1 MTTPASTT
9 QTAGSTTSTNKATA
23 GATPATTSTTAGA
36 ASAQAS
42 GLFTVPDGDF
52 FSTAKAV
59 VASNA
64 VATNEDLTKIQEIWK
79 DMKVPSDTIA
89 QAAWDLVRHCADV
102 GSSAQ
107 TEMIGTGPYSN
118 GVSRARLA
126 AAIKEV
132 CTLRQFCKKYAPV
145 VWNWM
150 LANNS
155 PPASWQAQGFKPEH
169 KFAAFDFFDGVTNPA
184 AIMPKEGLIR
194 PPSEAEMNAAQT
206 AAFVKITK
214 ARAQSSDFASLDAA
228 VTRGR
233 ITGTTVAEAVVTLPP
248 P

>member
-1 MTTPASTT
+1 MSAPASTT
-9 QTAGSTTSTNKATA
+9 QATGSTTSTTTKTA
-23 GATPATTSTTAGA
+23 GATPAT
-36 ASAQAS
+36 AS
-42 GLFTVPDGDF
+42 GLFTIPDGDF
-52 FSTAKAV
+52 FSTARAI

-64 VATNEDLTKIQEIWK
+64 VATNQDLNKIEAIWK
-79 DMKVPSDTIA
+79 DMKVPTDTMA
-89 QAAWDLVRHCADV
+89 QAAWDLVRHCVDV

-107 TEMIGTGPYSN
+107 TEMIDTGPYSN
-118 GVSRARLA
+118 GISRARLA

-132 CTLRQFCKKYAPV
+132 CTLRQFCMKYAPV

-150 LANNS
+150 LTNNS
-155 PPASWQAQGFKPEH
+155 PPANWQAQGFKPEH
-169 KFAAFDFFDGVTNPA
+169 KFAAFDFFNGVTNPA

-214 ARAQSSDFASLDAA
+214 ARAQSNDFASLDAA

-233 ITGTTVAEAVVTLPP
+233 ITGTTTAEAVVTLPP

>member
-1 MTTPASTT
+1 MSAPASTT
-9 QTAGSTTSTNKATA
+9 QATGSTTSTTTKPA
-23 GATPATTSTTAGA
+23 GATPAT
-36 ASAQAS
+36 AS
-42 GLFTVPDGDF
+42 GLFTIPDGDF
-52 FSTAKAV
+52 FSTARAI

-64 VATNEDLTKIQEIWK
+64 VATNEDLSKIEAIWK
-79 DMKVPSDTIA
+79 DMKVPTDTMA

-107 TEMIGTGPYSN
+107 TEMIDTGPYSN
-118 GVSRARLA
+118 GISRARLA

-132 CTLRQFCKKYAPV
+132 CTLRQFCMKYAPV

-150 LANNS
+150 LTNNS
-155 PPASWQAQGFKPEH
+155 PPANWQAQGFKPEH
-169 KFAAFDFFDGVTNPA
+169 KFAAFDFFNGVTNPA

-214 ARAQSSDFASLDAA
+214 ARAQSNDFASLDAA

-233 ITGTTVAEAVVTLPP
+233 ITGTTTAEAVVTLPP

>member
-1 MTTPASTT
+1 MSAPASTT
-9 QTAGSTTSTNKATA
+9 QATGSTTSTTTKTA
-23 GATPATTSTTAGA
+23 GVTPATTS
-36 ASAQAS
+36 
-42 GLFTVPDGDF
+42 GLFTIPDGDF
-52 FSTAKAV
+52 FSTARAI

-64 VATNEDLTKIQEIWK
+64 VATNEDLSKIEAIWK
-79 DMKVPSDTIA
+79 DMKVPTDTMA

-107 TEMIGTGPYSN
+107 TEMIDTGPYSN
-118 GVSRARLA
+118 GISRARLA

-132 CTLRQFCKKYAPV
+132 CTLRQFCMKYAPV

-150 LANNS
+150 LTNNS
-155 PPASWQAQGFKPEH
+155 PPANWQAQGFKPEH
-169 KFAAFDFFDGVTNPA
+169 KFAAFDFFNGVTNPA

-214 ARAQSSDFASLDAA
+214 ARAQSNDFASLDAA

-233 ITGTTVAEAVVTLPP
+233 ITGTTTAEAVVTLPP

>member
-1 MTTPASTT
+1 MSAPASTT
-9 QTAGSTTSTNKATA
+9 QATGSTTSTTTKTA
-23 GATPATTSTTAGA
+23 GATPAT
-36 ASAQAS
+36 AS
-42 GLFTVPDGDF
+42 GLFTIPDGDF
-52 FSTAKAV
+52 FSTARAI

-64 VATNEDLTKIQEIWK
+64 VATNEDLSKIEAIWK
-79 DMKVPSDTIA
+79 DMKVPTDTMA

-107 TEMIGTGPYSN
+107 TEMIDTGPYSN
-118 GVSRARLA
+118 GISRARLA

-132 CTLRQFCKKYAPV
+132 CTLRQFCMKYAPV

-150 LANNS
+150 LTNNS
-155 PPASWQAQGFKPEH
+155 PPANWQAQGFKPEH
-169 KFAAFDFFDGVTNPA
+169 KFAAFDFFNGVTNPA
-184 AIMPKEGLIR
+184 AIMPKEGVIR
-194 PPSEAEMNAAQT
+194 PPSEGEMNAAQT

-214 ARAQSSDFASLDAA
+214 ARAQSNDFASLDAA

-233 ITGTTVAEAVVTLPP
+233 ITGTTTAEAVVTLPP

>member
-1 MTTPASTT
+1 MSAPASTT
-9 QTAGSTTSTNKATA
+9 QATGSTTSTTTKTA
-23 GATPATTSTTAGA
+23 GATPAT
-36 ASAQAS
+36 AS
-42 GLFTVPDGDF
+42 GLFTIPDGDF
-52 FSTAKAV
+52 FSTARAI

-64 VATNEDLTKIQEIWK
+64 VATNEDLSKIEAIWK
-79 DMKVPSDTIA
+79 DMKVPTDTMA

-107 TEMIGTGPYSN
+107 TEMIDTGPYSN
-118 GVSRARLA
+118 GISRARLA

-132 CTLRQFCKKYAPV
+132 CTLRQFCMKYAPV

-150 LANNS
+150 LTNNS
-155 PPASWQAQGFKPEH
+155 PPANWQAQGFKPEH
-169 KFAAFDFFDGVTNPA
+169 KFAAFDFFNGVTNPA

-194 PPSEAEMNAAQT
+194 PPSEAEMSAAQT

-214 ARAQSSDFASLDAA
+214 ARAQSNDFASLDAA

-233 ITGTTVAEAVVTLPP
+233 ITGATTAEAVVTLPP

>member
-1 MTTPASTT
+1 MSAPVITT
-9 QTAGSTTSTNKATA
+9 QATGSTTPTTTKTA
-23 GATPATTSTTAGA
+23 GATPAT
-36 ASAQAS
+36 AS
-42 GLFTVPDGDF
+42 GLFTIPDGDF
-52 FSTAKAV
+52 FNTARAI

-64 VATNEDLTKIQEIWK
+64 VATSEDLRKIEAIWK
-79 DMKVPSDTIA
+79 DMKVPTDTMA

-107 TEMIGTGPYSN
+107 TEMIDTGPYSN
-118 GVSRARLA
+118 GISRARLA

-132 CTLRQFCKKYAPV
+132 CTLRQFCMKYAPV

-150 LANNS
+150 LTNNS
-155 PPASWQAQGFKPEH
+155 PPANWQAQGFKPEH
-169 KFAAFDFFDGVTNPA
+169 KFAAFDFFNGVTNPA

-214 ARAQSSDFASLDAA
+214 ARAQSNDFASLDAA

-233 ITGTTVAEAVVTLPP
+233 ITGTTTAEAVVTLPP

>member
-1 MTTPASTT
+1 MSAPASTT
-9 QTAGSTTSTNKATA
+9 QATGSTTSTTTKTA
-23 GATPATTSTTAGA
+23 GATPAT
-36 ASAQAS
+36 AS
-42 GLFTVPDGDF
+42 GLLTIPDGDF
-52 FSTAKAV
+52 FSTARV
-59 VASNA
+59 IVASNA
-64 VATNEDLTKIQEIWK
+64 VATNEDLSKIETIWK
-79 DMKVPSDTIA
+79 DMKVPTNTMA

-107 TEMIGTGPYSN
+107 TEMIDTGPYSN
-118 GVSRARLA
+118 GISRARLA

-132 CTLRQFCKKYAPV
+132 CTLRQFCMKYAPV

-150 LANNS
+150 LTNNS
-155 PPASWQAQGFKPEH
+155 PPANWQAQGFKPEH
-169 KFAAFDFFDGVTNPA
+169 KFAAFDFFNGVTNPA

-214 ARAQSSDFASLDAA
+214 ARAQSNDFASLDAA

-233 ITGTTVAEAVVTLPP
+233 ITGTTTAEAVVTLPP

>member
-1 MTTPASTT
+1 MSAPASTT
-9 QTAGSTTSTNKATA
+9 QATGSTTSTTTKTA
-23 GATPATTSTTAGA
+23 GATPAT
-36 ASAQAS
+36 AS
-42 GLFTVPDGDF
+42 GLFTIPDGDF
-52 FSTAKAV
+52 FSTARAV
-59 VASNA
+59 VASDA
-64 VATNEDLTKIQEIWK
+64 VATNEDLSEIEAIWK
-79 DMKVPSDTIA
+79 NMKVPTDTMT
-89 QAAWDLVRHCADV
+89 QAAWKLVRHCADV

-107 TEMIGTGPYSN
+107 TEMIDTGPYAN
-118 GVSRARLA
+118 GISRARLA

-132 CTLRQFCKKYAPV
+132 CTLRQFCMKYAPV

-150 LANNS
+150 LTNNS
-155 PPASWQAQGFKPEH
+155 PPANWQAQGFKPEH
-169 KFAAFDFFDGVTNPA
+169 KFAAFDFFNGVTNPA

-214 ARAQSSDFASLDAA
+214 ARAQSNDFASLDAA

-233 ITGTTVAEAVVTLPP
+233 ITGTTTAEAVVTLPP

>member
-9 QTAGSTTSTNKATA
+9 QSAGSTTSATATTTTTA
-23 GATPATTSTTAGA
+23 GATPAN
-36 ASAQAS
+36 AS
-42 GLFTVPDGDF
+42 GLFTIPDGDF

-79 DMKVPSDTIA
+79 DMKIPSDTMA

-150 LANNS
+150 LTNNS
-155 PPASWQAQGFKPEH
+155 PPANWHAQGFKPEH

-184 AIMPKEGLIR
+184 AITPREGLIR

-214 ARAQSSDFASLDAA
+214 ARAQSNDFASLDAA

-233 ITGTTVAEAVVTLPP
+233 ITGTTVAEAVVSLPP

>member
-1 MTTPASTT
+1 MSAPASTT
-9 QTAGSTTSTNKATA
+9 QATGSTTSTTTKTA
-23 GATPATTSTTAGA
+23 GATPAT
-36 ASAQAS
+36 AS
-42 GLFTVPDGDF
+42 GLFTIPDGDF
-52 FSTAKAV
+52 FNTARAI

-64 VATNEDLTKIQEIWK
+64 VATNEDLSKIEAIWK
-79 DMKVPSDTIA
+79 DMKVPTDTMA

-107 TEMIGTGPYSN
+107 TEMIDTGPYSN
-118 GVSRARLA
+118 GISRARLA

-132 CTLRQFCKKYAPV
+132 CTLRQFCMKYAPV

-150 LANNS
+150 LTNNS
-155 PPASWQAQGFKPEH
+155 PPANWQAQGFKPEH
-169 KFAAFDFFDGVTNPA
+169 KFAAFDFFNGVTNPA

-206 AAFVKITK
+206 AAFVKIIK
-214 ARAQSSDFASLDAA
+214 ARAQSNDFASLDAA

-233 ITGTTVAEAVVTLPP
+233 ITGTTTAEAVVTLPP

>member
-1 MTTPASTT
+1 MSAPASTT
-9 QTAGSTTSTNKATA
+9 QATGSTTSTTTKTA
-23 GATPATTSTTAGA
+23 GATPAT
-36 ASAQAS
+36 AS
-42 GLFTVPDGDF
+42 GLFTIPDGDF
-52 FSTAKAV
+52 FNTARAI

-64 VATNEDLTKIQEIWK
+64 VATNEDLSKIEAIWK
-79 DMKVPSDTIA
+79 DMKVPTDTMA

-107 TEMIGTGPYSN
+107 TEMIDTGPYSN
-118 GVSRARLA
+118 GISRARLA
-126 AAIKEV
+126 AAVKEV
-132 CTLRQFCKKYAPV
+132 CTLRQFCMKYAPV

-155 PPASWQAQGFKPEH
+155 PPANWQAQGFKPEH
-169 KFAAFDFFDGVTNPA
+169 KFAAFDFFNGVTNPA

-214 ARAQSSDFASLDAA
+214 ARAQSNDFASLDAA

-233 ITGTTVAEAVVTLPP
+233 ITGTTTAEAVVTLPP

>member
-1 MTTPASTT
+1 MSSSASTT
-9 QTAGSTTSTNKATA
+9 QATGSTTSTTTKTA
-23 GATPATTSTTAGA
+23 GATPAT
-36 ASAQAS
+36 AS
-42 GLFTVPDGDF
+42 GLFTIPDGDF
-52 FSTAKAV
+52 FSTARAI

-64 VATNEDLTKIQEIWK
+64 VATNEDLSKIEAIWK
-79 DMKVPSDTIA
+79 DMKVPTDTMA

-107 TEMIGTGPYSN
+107 TEMIDTGPYSN
-118 GVSRARLA
+118 GISRARLA

-132 CTLRQFCKKYAPV
+132 CTLRQFCMKYAPV

-150 LANNS
+150 LTNNS
-155 PPASWQAQGFKPEH
+155 PPANWQAQGFKPEH
-169 KFAAFDFFDGVTNPA
+169 KFAAFDFFNGVTNPA

-214 ARAQSSDFASLDAA
+214 ARAQSNDFASLDAA

-233 ITGTTVAEAVVTLPP
+233 ITGTTTAEAVVTLPP

>member
-1 MTTPASTT
+1 MSAPASTT
-9 QTAGSTTSTNKATA
+9 QATGSTTSTNTKTA
-23 GATPATTSTTAGA
+23 GATPAT
-36 ASAQAS
+36 AS
-42 GLFTVPDGDF
+42 GLFTIPDGDF
-52 FSTAKAV
+52 FSTARAI

-64 VATNEDLTKIQEIWK
+64 VATNEDLSKIEAIWK
-79 DMKVPSDTIA
+79 DMKVPTDTMA

-107 TEMIGTGPYSN
+107 TEMIDTGPYSN
-118 GVSRARLA
+118 GISRARLA

-132 CTLRQFCKKYAPV
+132 CTLRQFCMKYAPV

-150 LANNS
+150 LTNNS
-155 PPASWQAQGFKPEH
+155 PPANWQAQGFKPEH
-169 KFAAFDFFDGVTNPA
+169 KFAAFDFFNGVTNPA

-214 ARAQSSDFASLDAA
+214 ARAQSNDFASLDAA

-233 ITGTTVAEAVVTLPP
+233 ITGTTTSEAVVTLPP

>member
-1 MTTPASTT
+1 MSAPASTT
-9 QTAGSTTSTNKATA
+9 QATGSTTSTTTKTA
-23 GATPATTSTTAGA
+23 GATPAT
-36 ASAQAS
+36 AS
-42 GLFTVPDGDF
+42 GLFTIPDGDF
-52 FSTAKAV
+52 FCTARAV

-64 VATNEDLTKIQEIWK
+64 VATSEDLSKIEAIWK
-79 DMKVPSDTIA
+79 EMKVPTDTMA

-107 TEMIGTGPYSN
+107 TEMIDTGPYSN
-118 GVSRARLA
+118 GISRARLA

-132 CTLRQFCKKYAPV
+132 CTLRQFCMKYAPV

-150 LANNS
+150 LTNNS
-155 PPASWQAQGFKPEH
+155 PPANWQAQGFKPEH
-169 KFAAFDFFDGVTNPA
+169 KFAAFDFFNGVTNPA

-214 ARAQSSDFASLDAA
+214 ARAQSNDFASLDAA

-233 ITGTTVAEAVVTLPP
+233 ITGTTTAEAVVTLPP

>member
-1 MTTPASTT
+1 MSAPASTT
-9 QTAGSTTSTNKATA
+9 QATGSTTSTTAKTA
-23 GATPATTSTTAGA
+23 GATPAT
-36 ASAQAS
+36 AS
-42 GLFTVPDGDF
+42 GLFTIPDGDF
-52 FSTAKAV
+52 FSTARAI

-64 VATNEDLTKIQEIWK
+64 VATNEDLSKIEAIWK
-79 DMKVPSDTIA
+79 DMKVPTDTMA

-107 TEMIGTGPYSN
+107 TEMIDTGPYSN
-118 GVSRARLA
+118 GISRARLA

-132 CTLRQFCKKYAPV
+132 CILRQFCMKYAPV

-150 LANNS
+150 LTNNS
-155 PPASWQAQGFKPEH
+155 PPANWQAQGFKPEH
-169 KFAAFDFFDGVTNPA
+169 KFAAFDFFNGVTNPA

-214 ARAQSSDFASLDAA
+214 ARAQSNDFASLDAA

-233 ITGTTVAEAVVTLPP
+233 ITGTTTAEAVVTLPP

>member
-1 MTTPASTT
+1 MTTPANTT
-9 QTAGSTTSTNKATA
+9 QATGSTTSTTTKTA
-23 GATPATTSTTAGA
+23 GATPATTS
-36 ASAQAS
+36 
-42 GLFTVPDGDF
+42 GLFTIPDGEF
-52 FSTAKAV
+52 FSTARAI

-64 VATNEDLTKIQEIWK
+64 VATNEDLSKIEAIWK
-79 DMKVPSDTIA
+79 DMKVPTDTMA

-107 TEMIGTGPYSN
+107 TEMIDTGPYSN
-118 GVSRARLA
+118 GISRARLA

-132 CTLRQFCKKYAPV
+132 CTLRQFCMKYAPV

-150 LANNS
+150 LTNNS
-155 PPASWQAQGFKPEH
+155 PPANWQAQGFKPEH
-169 KFAAFDFFDGVTNPA
+169 KFAAFDFFNGVTNPA

-214 ARAQSSDFASLDAA
+214 ARAQSNDFASLDAA

-233 ITGTTVAEAVVTLPP
+233 ITGTTTAEAVVTLPP

>member
-1 MTTPASTT
+1 MTTPANTTQAVGSTKSTT
-9 QTAGSTTSTNKATA
+9 TTTA
-23 GATPATTSTTAGA
+23 GATPAN
-36 ASAQAS
+36 S
-42 GLFTVPDGDF
+42 GLFTIPDGDF

-64 VATNEDLTKIQEIWK
+64 VATNEDLAKIQEIWK
-79 DMKVPSDTIA
+79 DKKIPSDTMA

-150 LANNS
+150 LTNNS
-155 PPASWQAQGFKPEH
+155 PPANWQAQGFKPEH

-184 AIMPKEGLIR
+184 AITPKEGLMR

-214 ARAQSSDFASLDAA
+214 ARAQSNDFASLDAA

-233 ITGTTVAEAVVTLPP
+233 ITGTTVAEAVVSLPP

>member
-1 MTTPASTT
+1 MSAPASTSLAT
-9 QTAGSTTSTNKATA
+9 GSTTSTTTKTV
-23 GATPATTSTTAGA
+23 GATPTT
-36 ASAQAS
+36 AS
-42 GLFTVPDGDF
+42 GLFTIPDGDF
-52 FSTAKAV
+52 FSTARAI

-64 VATNEDLTKIQEIWK
+64 VATNEDLSKIEAIWK
-79 DMKVPSDTIA
+79 DMKVPTDTMA

-107 TEMIGTGPYSN
+107 TEMIDTGPYSN
-118 GVSRARLA
+118 GISRARLA

-132 CTLRQFCKKYAPV
+132 CTLRQFCMKYAPV

-150 LANNS
+150 LTNHS
-155 PPASWQAQGFKPEH
+155 PPANWQAQGFKPEH
-169 KFAAFDFFDGVTNPA
+169 KFAAFDFFNGVTNPA

-214 ARAQSSDFASLDAA
+214 ARAQSNDFASLDAA

-233 ITGTTVAEAVVTLPP
+233 ITGTTTAEAVVTLPP

>member
-1 MTTPASTT
+1 MSASASTT
-9 QTAGSTTSTNKATA
+9 QATGSTTSTTTKTA
-23 GATPATTSTTAGA
+23 GATPAT
-36 ASAQAS
+36 AS
-42 GLFTVPDGDF
+42 GLFTIPDGDF
-52 FSTAKAV
+52 FSTARAI

-64 VATNEDLTKIQEIWK
+64 VATNEDLSKIEAIWK
-79 DMKVPSDTIA
+79 DMKVPTDTMA

-107 TEMIGTGPYSN
+107 TEMIDAGPYSN
-118 GVSRARLA
+118 GISRARLA

-132 CTLRQFCKKYAPV
+132 CTLRQFCMKYAPV

-150 LANNS
+150 LTNNS
-155 PPASWQAQGFKPEH
+155 PPANWQAQGFKPEH
-169 KFAAFDFFDGVTNPA
+169 KFAAFDFFNGVTNPA

-214 ARAQSSDFASLDAA
+214 ARAQSNDFASLDAA

-233 ITGTTVAEAVVTLPP
+233 ITGTTTAEAVVTLPP

>member
-1 MTTPASTT
+1 MSAPASTT
-9 QTAGSTTSTNKATA
+9 QATGSTTSTTTKTA
-23 GATPATTSTTAGA
+23 GATPAT
-36 ASAQAS
+36 AS
-42 GLFTVPDGDF
+42 GLFTIPDGDF
-52 FSTAKAV
+52 FSTARAV
-59 VASNA
+59 VASDA
-64 VATNEDLTKIQEIWK
+64 VATNEDLSEIEAVWK
-79 DMKVPSDTIA
+79 DMKVPTDTMA

-107 TEMIGTGPYSN
+107 TEMIDTGPYSN
-118 GVSRARLA
+118 GISRARLA

-132 CTLRQFCKKYAPV
+132 CTLRQFCMKYAPV

-150 LANNS
+150 LTNNS
-155 PPASWQAQGFKPEH
+155 PPANWQAQGFKPEH
-169 KFAAFDFFDGVTNPA
+169 KFAAFDFFNGVTNPA

-214 ARAQSSDFASLDAA
+214 ARAQSNDFASLDAA

-233 ITGTTVAEAVVTLPP
+233 ITGTTTAEAVVTLPP

>member
-1 MTTPASTT
+1 MSAPASTT
-9 QTAGSTTSTNKATA
+9 QATGSTTSTTTKTA
-23 GATPATTSTTAGA
+23 GATPAT
-36 ASAQAS
+36 AS
-42 GLFTVPDGDF
+42 GLFTIPDGDF
-52 FSTAKAV
+52 FSTARAV
-59 VASNA
+59 VASDA
-64 VATNEDLTKIQEIWK
+64 VATNEDLSEIEAVWK
-79 DMKVPSDTIA
+79 DMKVPTDTMA

-107 TEMIGTGPYSN
+107 TEMIDTGPYSN
-118 GVSRARLA
+118 GISRARLA

-132 CTLRQFCKKYAPV
+132 CTLRQFCMKYAPV

-150 LANNS
+150 LSNNS
-155 PPASWQAQGFKPEH
+155 PPANWQAQGFKPEH
-169 KFAAFDFFDGVTNPA
+169 KFAAFDFFNGVTNPA

-214 ARAQSSDFASLDAA
+214 ARAQSNDFASLDAA

-233 ITGTTVAEAVVTLPP
+233 ITGTTTAEAVVTLPP

>member
-1 MTTPASTT
+1 MSAPASTT
-9 QTAGSTTSTNKATA
+9 QATGSTTSTTTKTA
-23 GATPATTSTTAGA
+23 GATPAT
-36 ASAQAS
+36 ASE
-42 GLFTVPDGDF
+42 LFTIPDGDF
-52 FSTAKAV
+52 FSTARAI

-64 VATNEDLTKIQEIWK
+64 VATNEDLNKIEAIWK
-79 DMKVPSDTIA
+79 DMKVPTDTMA
-89 QAAWDLVRHCADV
+89 QAAWDLVRHCVDV

-107 TEMIGTGPYSN
+107 TEMIDTGPYSN
-118 GVSRARLA
+118 GISRARLA

-132 CTLRQFCKKYAPV
+132 CTLRQFCMKYAPV

-150 LANNS
+150 LTNNS
-155 PPASWQAQGFKPEH
+155 PPANWQAQGFKPEH
-169 KFAAFDFFDGVTNPA
+169 KFAAFDFFNGVTNPA

-214 ARAQSSDFASLDAA
+214 ARAQSNDFASLDAA

-233 ITGTTVAEAVVTLPP
+233 ITGTTTAEAVVTLPP

>member
-1 MTTPASTT
+1 MSAPASTT
-9 QTAGSTTSTNKATA
+9 QATGSTTSTTTKTA
-23 GATPATTSTTAGA
+23 GATPAT
-36 ASAQAS
+36 AS
-42 GLFTVPDGDF
+42 GLFTIPDGDF
-52 FSTAKAV
+52 FNTARAI

-64 VATNEDLTKIQEIWK
+64 VATNEDLSKIEAIWK
-79 DMKVPSDTIA
+79 DMKVPTDTMA

-107 TEMIGTGPYSN
+107 TEMIDAGPYSN
-118 GVSRARLA
+118 GISRARLA

-132 CTLRQFCKKYAPV
+132 CTLRQFCMKYAPV

-150 LANNS
+150 LTNNS
-155 PPASWQAQGFKPEH
+155 PPANWQAQGFKPEH
-169 KFAAFDFFDGVTNPA
+169 KFAAFDFFNGVTNPA

-214 ARAQSSDFASLDAA
+214 ARAQSNDFASLDAA

-233 ITGTTVAEAVVTLPP
+233 ITGTTTAEAVVTLPP

>member
-1 MTTPASTT
+1 MAAPASTT
-9 QTAGSTTSTNKATA
+9 QATGSTTSTTTKTA
-23 GATPATTSTTAGA
+23 GATPAT
-36 ASAQAS
+36 AS
-42 GLFTVPDGDF
+42 GLFTIPDGDF
-52 FSTAKAV
+52 FSTARAI

-64 VATNEDLTKIQEIWK
+64 VATNEDLSKIEAIWK
-79 DMKVPSDTIA
+79 DMKVPTDTMA

-107 TEMIGTGPYSN
+107 TEMIDTGPYSN
-118 GVSRARLA
+118 GISRARLA

-132 CTLRQFCKKYAPV
+132 CTLRQFCMKYAPV

-150 LANNS
+150 LTNNS
-155 PPASWQAQGFKPEH
+155 PPANWQAQGFKPEH
-169 KFAAFDFFDGVTNPA
+169 KFAAFDFFNGVTNPA

-214 ARAQSSDFASLDAA
+214 ARAQSNDFASLDAA

-233 ITGTTVAEAVVTLPP
+233 ITGTTTAEAVVTLPP

>member
-1 MTTPASTT
+1 MSAPASTT
-9 QTAGSTTSTNKATA
+9 QATGSTTSTTTKTA
-23 GATPATTSTTAGA
+23 GATPAT
-36 ASAQAS
+36 AS
-42 GLFTVPDGDF
+42 GLFTIPDGDF
-52 FSTAKAV
+52 FSTARAIVAVLAV
-59 VASNA
+59 VQ
-64 VATNEDLTKIQEIWK
+64 NEDLSKIEAIWK
-79 DMKVPSDTIA
+79 DMKVPTDTMA

-107 TEMIGTGPYSN
+107 TEMIDTGPYSN
-118 GVSRARLA
+118 GISRARLA

-132 CTLRQFCKKYAPV
+132 CTLRQFCMKYAPV

-150 LANNS
+150 LTNNS
-155 PPASWQAQGFKPEH
+155 PPANWQAQGFKPEH
-169 KFAAFDFFDGVTNPA
+169 KFAAFDFFNGVTNPA

-214 ARAQSSDFASLDAA
+214 ARAQSNDFASLDAA

-233 ITGTTVAEAVVTLPP
+233 ITGTTTAEAVVTLPP

>member
-1 MTTPASTT
+1 MSAPASTT
-9 QTAGSTTSTNKATA
+9 QATGSTTSTTTKTA
-23 GATPATTSTTAGA
+23 GATPAT
-36 ASAQAS
+36 AS
-42 GLFTVPDGDF
+42 GLFTIPDGDF
-52 FSTAKAV
+52 FGTARAI

-64 VATNEDLTKIQEIWK
+64 VATNEDLSKIEAIWK
-79 DMKVPSDTIA
+79 DMKVPTDTMA

-107 TEMIGTGPYSN
+107 TEMIDTGPYSN
-118 GVSRARLA
+118 GISRARLA

-132 CTLRQFCKKYAPV
+132 CTLRQFCMKYAPV

-150 LANNS
+150 LTNNS
-155 PPASWQAQGFKPEH
+155 PPANWQAQGFKPEH
-169 KFAAFDFFDGVTNPA
+169 KFAAFDFFNGVTNPA

-214 ARAQSSDFASLDAA
+214 ARAQSNDFASLDAA

-233 ITGTTVAEAVVTLPP
+233 ITGTTTAEAVVTLPP

>member
-1 MTTPASTT
+1 MSAPASTT
-9 QTAGSTTSTNKATA
+9 QATGSTTSTTTKTA
-23 GATPATTSTTAGA
+23 GATPATV
-36 ASAQAS
+36 S
-42 GLFTVPDGDF
+42 GLFTIPDGDF
-52 FSTAKAV
+52 FSTARAI
-59 VASNA
+59 VASNV
-64 VATNEDLTKIQEIWK
+64 VATNEDLSKIEAIWK
-79 DMKVPSDTIA
+79 DMKVPTDTMA

-107 TEMIGTGPYSN
+107 TEMIDTGPYSN
-118 GVSRARLA
+118 GISRARLA

-132 CTLRQFCKKYAPV
+132 CTLRQFCMKYAPV

-150 LANNS
+150 LTNNS
-155 PPASWQAQGFKPEH
+155 PPANWQAQGFKPEH
-169 KFAAFDFFDGVTNPA
+169 KFAAFDFFNGVTNPA

-214 ARAQSSDFASLDAA
+214 ARAQSNDFASLDAA

-233 ITGTTVAEAVVTLPP
+233 ITGTTTAEAVVTLPP

>member
-1 MTTPASTT
+1 MSAPASTT
-9 QTAGSTTSTNKATA
+9 QATGSTTSTTTKTA
-23 GATPATTSTTAGA
+23 GATPAT
-36 ASAQAS
+36 AS
-42 GLFTVPDGDF
+42 GLFTIPDGDF
-52 FSTAKAV
+52 FSTARAI

-64 VATNEDLTKIQEIWK
+64 VATNEDLSKIEAIWK
-79 DMKVPSDTIA
+79 DMKVPTDTMA

-107 TEMIGTGPYSN
+107 TEMIDTGPYSN
-118 GVSRARLA
+118 GISRARLA

-132 CTLRQFCKKYAPV
+132 CTLRQFCMKYAPV

-150 LANNS
+150 LTNNS
-155 PPASWQAQGFKPEH
+155 PPANWQAQGFKPEH
-169 KFAAFDFFDGVTNPA
+169 KFAAFDFFNGVTNPA

-233 ITGTTVAEAVVTLPP
+233 ITGTTTAEAVVTLPP

>member
-1 MTTPASTT
+1 MSAPASTT
-9 QTAGSTTSTNKATA
+9 QATGSTTSTTTKTA
-23 GATPATTSTTAGA
+23 GATPAT
-36 ASAQAS
+36 AS
-42 GLFTVPDGDF
+42 GLFTIPDGDF
-52 FSTAKAV
+52 FSTARAI

-64 VATNEDLTKIQEIWK
+64 VATNEDLSKIEAIWK
-79 DMKVPSDTIA
+79 DMKVPTDTMA

-107 TEMIGTGPYSN
+107 TEMIDTGPYSN
-118 GVSRARLA
+118 GISRARLA

-132 CTLRQFCKKYAPV
+132 CTLRQFCMKYAPV

-150 LANNS
+150 LTNNS
-155 PPASWQAQGFKPEH
+155 PPANWQAQGFKPEH
-169 KFAAFDFFDGVTNPA
+169 KFAAFDFFNGVTNPA

-214 ARAQSSDFASLDAA
+214 ARAQSNDFASLDAA

-233 ITGTTVAEAVVTLPP
+233 ITGTTTVGPVVTLPP

>member
-1 MTTPASTT
+1 MSSTASTT
-9 QTAGSTTSTNKATA
+9 QATGSTTSTTTKTA
-23 GATPATTSTTAGA
+23 GATPAT
-36 ASAQAS
+36 AS
-42 GLFTVPDGDF
+42 GLFTIPDGDF
-52 FSTAKAV
+52 FSTARAI

-64 VATNEDLTKIQEIWK
+64 VATNEDLSKIEAIWK
-79 DMKVPSDTIA
+79 DMKVPTDTMA

-107 TEMIGTGPYSN
+107 TEMIDTGPYSN
-118 GVSRARLA
+118 GISRARLA

-132 CTLRQFCKKYAPV
+132 CTLRQFCMKYAPV

-150 LANNS
+150 LTNNS
-155 PPASWQAQGFKPEH
+155 PPANWQAQGFKPEH
-169 KFAAFDFFDGVTNPA
+169 KFAAFDFFNGVTNPA

-214 ARAQSSDFASLDAA
+214 AKAQSNDFASLDAA

-233 ITGTTVAEAVVTLPP
+233 ITGTTTAEAVVTLPP

>member
-1 MTTPASTT
+1 MSAPASTT
-9 QTAGSTTSTNKATA
+9 QATGSTTSTTTKTA
-23 GATPATTSTTAGA
+23 GATPAT
-36 ASAQAS
+36 AS
-42 GLFTVPDGDF
+42 GLFTIPDGDF
-52 FSTAKAV
+52 FSTARAI

-64 VATNEDLTKIQEIWK
+64 VATNEDLSKIEAIWK
-79 DMKVPSDTIA
+79 DMKVPTDTMA
-89 QAAWDLVRHCADV
+89 QTAWDLVRHCADV

-107 TEMIGTGPYSN
+107 TEMIDTGPYSN
-118 GVSRARLA
+118 GISRARLA

-132 CTLRQFCKKYAPV
+132 CTLRQFCMKYAPV

-150 LANNS
+150 LTNNS
-155 PPASWQAQGFKPEH
+155 PPANWQAQGFKPEH
-169 KFAAFDFFDGVTNPA
+169 KFAAFDFFNGVTNPA

-214 ARAQSSDFASLDAA
+214 ARAQSNDFASLDAV

-233 ITGTTVAEAVVTLPP
+233 ITGTTTAEAVVTLPP

>member
-1 MTTPASTT
+1 MSAPASTT
-9 QTAGSTTSTNKATA
+9 QTTGSTTSTTTKTA
-23 GATPATTSTTAGA
+23 GATPAT
-36 ASAQAS
+36 AS
-42 GLFTVPDGDF
+42 GLFTIPDRDF
-52 FSTAKAV
+52 FSTARAI

-64 VATNEDLTKIQEIWK
+64 VATNEDLSKIVAIWK
-79 DMKVPSDTIA
+79 DMKVPTDTMA

-107 TEMIGTGPYSN
+107 TEMIDTGPYSN
-118 GVSRARLA
+118 GISRARLA

-132 CTLRQFCKKYAPV
+132 CTLRQFCMKYAPV

-150 LANNS
+150 LTNNS
-155 PPASWQAQGFKPEH
+155 LPANWQAQGFKPEH
-169 KFAAFDFFDGVTNPA
+169 KFAAFDFFNGVTNPA

-214 ARAQSSDFASLDAA
+214 ARAQSNDFASLDAA

-233 ITGTTVAEAVVTLPP
+233 IAGTTTAEAVVTLPP

>member
-1 MTTPASTT
+1 MSAPASTT
-9 QTAGSTTSTNKATA
+9 QATGSTTSTTTKTA
-23 GATPATTSTTAGA
+23 GATPAT
-36 ASAQAS
+36 AS
-42 GLFTVPDGDF
+42 GLFTIPDGDF
-52 FSTAKAV
+52 FSTARAI

-64 VATNEDLTKIQEIWK
+64 VATNEDLSKIEAIWK
-79 DMKVPSDTIA
+79 DMKVPTDTMA

-107 TEMIGTGPYSN
+107 TEMIDTGPYSN
-118 GVSRARLA
+118 GISRARLA

-132 CTLRQFCKKYAPV
+132 CTLRQFCMKYAPV

-150 LANNS
+150 LTNNS
-155 PPASWQAQGFKPEH
+155 PPANWQAQGFKPEH
-169 KFAAFDFFDGVTNPA
+169 KFAAFDFYNGVTNPA

-214 ARAQSSDFASLDAA
+214 ARSQSNDFARLDAA

-233 ITGTTVAEAVVTLPP
+233 ITGTTTVEAVVTLPP

>member
-1 MTTPASTT
+1 MSAPASTT
-9 QTAGSTTSTNKATA
+9 QATGSTTSTTTKTA
-23 GATPATTSTTAGA
+23 GATPAT
-36 ASAQAS
+36 AS
-42 GLFTVPDGDF
+42 GLFTIPDGDF
-52 FSTAKAV
+52 FSTARAI

-64 VATNEDLTKIQEIWK
+64 VATNEDLSKIEAIWK
-79 DMKVPSDTIA
+79 DMKVPTDTMA
-89 QAAWDLVRHCADV
+89 QAAWDLVTHCADV

-107 TEMIGTGPYSN
+107 TEMIDTGPSSN
-118 GVSRARLA
+118 GISRARLA

-132 CTLRQFCKKYAPV
+132 CTLRQFCMKYAPV
-145 VWNWM
+145 VWMWM
-150 LANNS
+150 LTNNS
-155 PPASWQAQGFKPEH
+155 PPANWQAQGFKPEH
-169 KFAAFDFFDGVTNPA
+169 KFAAFDFFNGVTNPA

-214 ARAQSSDFASLDAA
+214 ARAQSNDFASLDAA

-233 ITGTTVAEAVVTLPP
+233 ITGTTTTEAVVTLPP